1 MMFKRLNTYF
11 TTKILQLDLEGPSK
25 RQILD
30 ANGHCFKDSIDPSN
44 WSKLIL
50 KIDQNRKNQKKIEL
64 NPLNIGKG
72 RTHLSLK
79 MRITI
84 VVNVTAEDNTKQ

>member
-30 ANGHCFKDSIDPSN
+30 ANGDCFKDSIDPSN
-44 WSKLIL
+44 WSKS
-50 KIDQNRKNQKKIEL
+50 KNQKTVEL

>member
-44 WSKLIL
+44 
-50 KIDQNRKNQKKIEL
+50 
-64 NPLNIGKG
+64 
-72 RTHLSLK
+72 
-79 MRITI
+79 
-84 VVNVTAEDNTKQ
+84 